1 MGTEEGSGPWGSLQR
16 ASKWAAVATL
26 ILACALP
33 ATFFLLSGFTPDDT
47 AERSGGALVFW
58 LVCITTVVGVV
69 LALAAARSSAMK
81 KPSSRRVLTGIVL
94 AVAALWGLI
103 IGFLGGVAIGYERHP
118 TWDDA

>member
-1 MGTEEGSGPWGSLQR
+1 MGTEEGSGPWGSLQ
-16 ASKWAAVATL
+16 AGSKRAAVATL
-26 ILACALP
+26 VLACALP
-33 ATFFLLSGFTPDDT
+33 ATFFLLIGFAPDDT
-47 AERSGGALVFW
+47 AERTGGALVFW

-69 LALAAARSSAMK
+69 LALAAARGSAMK
-81 KPSSRRVLTGIVL
+81 KPASRRVITGIVL